1 MYWSMANK
9 KDDFGKALYVKVE
22 QPLRGDLEELAKKEG
37 TSAGALAKKIIKLY
51 IREETY
57 KKAQEL
63 LNIEDRVGTA
73 ILLELQPKLDKLDS
87 IEKEIMNLR
96 KEIQKMKEGYMA
108 TSSAPKTHKEKRK
121 EETHEEGKEITLYEE
136 EERKEK
142 EEKKEEKPKLKFPT
156 FAGIDYE
163 IKKNNVYYEDGS
175 IWSMKLGAWLH
186 RGKKIMEI
194 KRKRDREL
202 GR

>member
-73 ILLELQPKLDKLDS
+73 VLLELQPKLDKLDS

-96 KEIQKMKEGYMA
+96 EEIQKLKESR
-108 TSSAPKTHKEKRK
+108 TTAPKEKKK
-121 EETHEEGKEITLYEE
+121 EEGEEKEIFNREE
-136 EERKEK
+136 EEKRNKE
-142 EEKKEEKPKLKFPT
+142 EEKKERDKGEEKVKLRYPT
-156 FAGIDYE
+156 FAGIEYE
-163 IKKNNVYYEDGS
+163 VKKNNVYYEDGS